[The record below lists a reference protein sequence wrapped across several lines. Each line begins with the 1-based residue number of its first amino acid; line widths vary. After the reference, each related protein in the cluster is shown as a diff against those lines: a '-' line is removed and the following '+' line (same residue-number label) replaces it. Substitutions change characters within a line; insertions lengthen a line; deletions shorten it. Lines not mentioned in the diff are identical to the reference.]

1 MRKYFFIAFFCLL
14 IYSFNSQT
22 LKPTNQLALLK
33 GLVTNFKDKILSNE
47 IIIFYNNK
55 TKTSIKIVTDANGK
69 FQVLVPV
76 NNTYSLKY
84 KTFTADQDYT
94 KMTISDDKEA
104 TYEVR
109 IKIDPPKNFI
119 LDNVYFDTGKSTLKP
134 TSNKALND
142 LVEVLKLKSNMFIE
156 IQGHTDNVGTEES
169 NLKLSQDRA
178 NAVKNYLVNKGIVND
193 RITSIGYGQSIP
205 IADNSSEEG
214 KAKNRRTSLKVIK
227 E

>member
-1 MRKYFFIAFFCLL
+1 MKKYFFIAFFCLL

-22 LKPTNQLALLK
+22 LKPTYQLALLK

-69 FQVLVPV
+69 FQVLIPV
-76 NNTYSLKY
+76 NNTYSLRY
-84 KTFTADQDYT
+84 KTFTTDQDYT
-94 KMTISDDKEA
+94 KMSISDDKEA
-104 TYEVR
+104 TYEIR
-109 IKIDPPKNFI
+109 IKIDPPKSFI
-119 LDNVYFDTGKSTLKP
+119 LDNVYFDTGKSTLK
-134 TSNKALND
+134 SSSFKALTD

-156 IQGHTDNVGTEES
+156 IQGHTDNVGSEES

-178 NAVKNYLVNKGIVND
+178 DAVKNYLVNKGISND
-193 RITSIGYGQSIP
+193 RITSIGYGQSMP
-205 IADNSSEEG
+205 IDYNSSEEG

>member
-1 MRKYFFIAFFCLL
+1 MKKYFFIAFFCVL
-14 IYSFNSQT
+14 IFSYNSQT
-22 LKPTNQLALLK
+22 LKPNNQLALLK

-69 FQVLVPV
+69 FQVLIPV
-76 NNTYSLKY
+76 NNTYGLKY
-84 KTFTADQDYT
+84 KTFTTDQDYT

-178 NAVKNYLVNKGIVND
+178 NAVKNYLVNKGIVSD
-193 RITSIGYGQSIP
+193 RITSIGYGQSVP
-205 IADNSSEEG
+205 IADNNTEEG
-214 KAKNRRTSLKVIK
+214 KAKNRRTSLKVLK

>member
-1 MRKYFFIAFFCLL
+1 M
-14 IYSFNSQT
+14 
-22 LKPTNQLALLK
+22 ALLK

-69 FQVLVPV
+69 FQVLIPV
-76 NNTYSLKY
+76 NNTYGLKY
-84 KTFTADQDYT
+84 KTFTTDQDYT

-156 IQGHTDNVGTEES
+156 IQGHTDNVGSEES

-178 NAVKNYLVNKGIVND
+178 DAVKNYLVNKGIVSD

-205 IADNSSEEG
+205 IADNNTEEG

>member
-1 MRKYFFIAFFCLL
+1 M
-14 IYSFNSQT
+14 IYSFKSQT
-22 LKPTNQLALLK
+22 LKPTNQLSLLK

-55 TKTSIKIVTDANGK
+55 TKTSIKIITDANGK

-76 NNTYSLKY
+76 NNTYGLKY

-178 NAVKNYLVNKGIVND
+178 DAVKKYLVNKGIVSD
-193 RITSIGYGQSIP
+193 RITSIGYGQSVP
-205 IADNSSEEG
+205 IADNNTEEG

>member
-1 MRKYFFIAFFCLL
+1 
-14 IYSFNSQT
+14 
-22 LKPTNQLALLK
+22 
-33 GLVTNFKDKILSNE
+33 
-47 IIIFYNNK
+47 
-55 TKTSIKIVTDANGK
+55 
-69 FQVLVPV
+69 
-76 NNTYSLKY
+76 
-84 KTFTADQDYT
+84 
-94 KMTISDDKEA
+94 MTISDDKEA